1 MIKLNL
7 IPPDKKEEIIKKHQL
22 KKVFFVETI
31 LTIIIVSLFVTL
43 LSFKYVLSINLASL
57 ATSQRE
63 DKQAIQYNKIKK
75 YDQQFNQINTQ
86 IFQVAKLEKDQL
98 YWSKLLV
105 KLNQIIFPDIS
116 LDSLST
122 SNYTI
127 TLRGKADSR
136 DNLILFKKKL
146 EDEACFSNINLPLS
160 NLVNKKNI
168 EFQISF
174 EIKKDCLKNK

>member
-7 IPPDKKEEIIKKHQL
+7 IPPDKKEGIIKNHQL
-22 KKVFFVETI
+22 KKAFLVEII
-31 LTIIIVSLFVTL
+31 LTIIVIGLFATL

-57 ATSQRE
+57 AASQKGN
-63 DKQAIQYNKIKK
+63 KQVAQHSKIKK

-86 IFQVAKLEKDQL
+86 IFQTIKLEKDQL

-105 KLNQIIFPDIS
+105 KLSQIIFPGIS

-122 SNYTI
+122 SDYTV
-127 TLRGKADSR
+127 TLRGKADNR
-136 DNLILFKKKL
+136 DDLILFKEKL
-146 EDEACFSNINLPLS
+146 ENETCFSDINLPLS
-160 NLVNKKNI
+160 NLVNKDNI

-174 EIKKDCLKNK
+174 KVEKECLKNK